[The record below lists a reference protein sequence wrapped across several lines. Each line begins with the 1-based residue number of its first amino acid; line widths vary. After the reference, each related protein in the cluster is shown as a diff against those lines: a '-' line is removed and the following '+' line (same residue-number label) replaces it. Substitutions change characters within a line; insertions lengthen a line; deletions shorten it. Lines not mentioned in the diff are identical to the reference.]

1 MHSAEEKQ
9 VVRCGGK
16 ASGNLLPCPTR
27 ESFGLFIPAKL
38 GSAIGAE
45 ETKLWQ
51 TGYTNMPEFVLPSL
65 APPTPDDP
73 ILAEVVRRLQQLY
86 HPEKIY
92 LFGSAARGESGPDSD
107 YDLMVIVPD
116 GTPASLRDSGRG
128 YKAIWRLG
136 VATDVLV
143 WTHSDFED
151 RLQLRA
157 SLPSTIGRE
166 GKLLYAA

>member
-1 MHSAEEKQ
+1 MRFGDEEIQ
-9 VVRCGGK
+9 V
-16 ASGNLLPCPTR
+16 
-27 ESFGLFIPAKL
+27 
-38 GSAIGAE
+38 
-45 ETKLWQ
+45 WQ
-51 TGYTNMPEFVLPSL
+51 TGYTNMPKSSPPTL
-65 APPTPDDP
+65 APPSADDP

-86 HPEKIY
+86 QPEKIY
-92 LFGSAARGESGPDSD
+92 LFGSTARGESGPDSD
-107 YDLMVIVPD
+107 YDLMVVVPD
-116 GTPASLRDSGRG
+116 STPVSLRDSGRA

-151 RLQLRA
+151 RLQLKA

>member
-1 MHSAEEKQ
+1 MPKS
-9 VVRCGGK
+9 
-16 ASGNLLPCPTR
+16 SPPT
-27 ESFGLFIPAKL
+27 
-38 GSAIGAE
+38 
-45 ETKLWQ
+45 
-51 TGYTNMPEFVLPSL
+51 L
-65 APPTPDDP
+65 APPSADDP

-86 HPEKIY
+86 RPEKIY
-92 LFGSAARGESGPDSD
+92 LFGSTARGESGPDSD
-107 YDLMVIVPD
+107 YDLMVVVPD
-116 GTPASLRDSGRG
+116 STPVSLRDSGRA

-151 RLQLRA
+151 RLQLKA